1 MLNINKNLTFR
12 LNRLAQEFS
21 NQATALLKQH
31 SEFKLAEW
39 RLMVLIMR
47 ADARTASAIIEQTR
61 FDRALVSRLLKGME
75 KSGYIT
81 LETDPND
88 GRKQI
93 IEVTDYAREAFLV
106 TEKIMTQR
114 QKALSEYLSGSELN
128 ALFNTLDK
136 LHEVAKLRE
145 FD

>member
-75 KSGYIT
+75 RSGYIT

-93 IEVTDYAREAFLV
+93 SEVTDYAREAFLV

-114 QKALSEYLSGSELN
+114 QKALSEYLSEAELN

-136 LHEVAKLRE
+136 LHAVAQFRE